1 MGANL
6 QRHRSH
12 SSSEASQSQDFP
24 AATVPMPATV
34 PVPDTVP
41 VASPESE
48 PAMPDVKN
56 GDSIQSVCSSTA
68 LDDFLANSD
77 LKVCRKSVYGLV
89 ELYYPTK
96 GHLWIEYGPKMF
108 LLTMATD
115 FTNIKSRCV
124 ARRQS
129 SKPRE
134 SPRMQKSDKVRLQ
147 AKQKSPSSF
156 KLKKNQATIFFFEV
170 HSPTIPQ
177 QLLKVSSSLS

>member
-96 GHLWIEYGPKMF
+96 GHL
-108 LLTMATD
+108 
-115 FTNIKSRCV
+115 
-124 ARRQS
+124 
-129 SKPRE
+129 
-134 SPRMQKSDKVRLQ
+134 
-147 AKQKSPSSF
+147 
-156 KLKKNQATIFFFEV
+156 
-170 HSPTIPQ
+170 
-177 QLLKVSSSLS
+177 